1 MALVLG
7 QRLLSGLTAPAH
19 LSYLNHRGLTL
30 QGAGSREQALTSEV
44 SEGVMP
50 TVRRAQ
56 EWRGG
61 EQVKGEPGD
70 LEGLWAVSEP

>member
-1 MALVLG
+1 
-7 QRLLSGLTAPAH
+7 
-19 LSYLNHRGLTL
+19 
-30 QGAGSREQALTSEV
+30 
-44 SEGVMP
+44 MP

-61 EQVKGEPGD
+61 EQVKGEPSD